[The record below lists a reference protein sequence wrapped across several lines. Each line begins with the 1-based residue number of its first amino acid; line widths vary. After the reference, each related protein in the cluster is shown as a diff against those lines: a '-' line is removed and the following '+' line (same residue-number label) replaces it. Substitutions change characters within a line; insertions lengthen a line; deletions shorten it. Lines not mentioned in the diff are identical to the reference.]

1 MQIWTIWYQRN
12 KVRSAPL
19 GLPLNQIAQRA
30 YEALL
35 GYRAAQ
41 PWHTMAAPTAR
52 QHARWTSPPSDWYKA
67 NFDAAIF
74 NDVGRAGLGVIIRD
88 SQGLTMAALAQN
100 VLLASLVVEMEAL
113 AATQA
118 VELAVEIGLD
128 KIISEGDSSIVI
140 RGLTDQV
147 PNFASLGFL
156 IKEANELANRL
167 THVKFQHV
175 GREGNSV
182 AHNLARHARHVTC
195 FSI

>member
-1 MQIWTIWYQRN
+1 MD
-12 KVRSAPL
+12 S
-19 GLPLNQIAQRA
+19 
-30 YEALL
+30 
-35 GYRAAQ
+35 
-41 PWHTMAAPTAR
+41 
-52 QHARWTSPPSDWYKA
+52 
-67 NFDAAIF
+67 

>member
-1 MQIWTIWYQRN
+1 
-12 KVRSAPL
+12 
-19 GLPLNQIAQRA
+19 
-30 YEALL
+30 
-35 GYRAAQ
+35 
-41 PWHTMAAPTAR
+41 MAAPTTR
-52 QHARWTSPPSDWYKA
+52 QHARWTPPPSDWYKA

-100 VLLASLVVEMEAL
+100 VQLASSVVEMEAL
-113 AATQA
+113 AATRA
-118 VELAVEIGLD
+118 IELAVELGLD

-175 GREGNSV
+175 AREGNSV

>member
-1 MQIWTIWYQRN
+1 M
-12 KVRSAPL
+12 
-19 GLPLNQIAQRA
+19 
-30 YEALL
+30 
-35 GYRAAQ
+35 
-41 PWHTMAAPTAR
+41 
-52 QHARWTSPPSDWYKA
+52 
-67 NFDAAIF
+67 AIF

-88 SQGLTMAALAQN
+88 SQGLAMAALAQN
-100 VLLASLVVEMEAL
+100 VQLASSVVEMEAL
-113 AATQA
+113 ATTRA

-128 KIISEGDSSIVI
+128 RIIFEGDSSIVI

-147 PNFASLGFL
+147 PNFAPLGFL
-156 IKEANELANRL
+156 IKEANELANQL